1 MEVDLSLHVI
11 SDKLLTVSGLRILY
25 WKLDEQCPFYE
36 ATLRIKM
43 FQSDS
48 HAVITQLILASAF
61 IYNCLCM
68 CAYVFETEKVYA
80 KDN

>member
-1 MEVDLSLHVI
+1 
-11 SDKLLTVSGLRILY
+11 
-25 WKLDEQCPFYE
+25 
-36 ATLRIKM
+36 M

>member
-1 MEVDLSLHVI
+1 MSSQTNYLLSLDFGFSI
-11 SDKLLTVSGLRILY
+11 

-36 ATLRIKM
+36 ATLRIKI

-48 HAVITQLILASAF
+48 HAVITHLILASAF

-68 CAYVFETEKVYA
+68 YAYVFETEKVYA